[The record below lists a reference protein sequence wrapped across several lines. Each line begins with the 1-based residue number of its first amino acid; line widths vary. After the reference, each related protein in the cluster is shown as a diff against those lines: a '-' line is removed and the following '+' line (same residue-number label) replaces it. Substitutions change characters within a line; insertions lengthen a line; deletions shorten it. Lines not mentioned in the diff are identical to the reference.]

1 MIRSLPLTGLLAG
14 SLVAA
19 LSTTSS
25 LHKNKAGKF
34 KTTFAL
40 ISFLSPC
47 FRQSQPLVVAQDE
60 IVRRFISGF
69 FPQNLVVFSN
79 EVTHRP
85 RHSHILTPMH
95 RETTKYHVFCD
106 FLAMQR
112 MLVLPGNVAYLSLGP
127 LLLCLTES
135 MLSDLLL
142 AVVWAN
148 VRTPMGRKDGVERAQ
163 ICTKIG
169 EWRYIAALFC
179 AELWEW

>member
-34 KTTFAL
+34 KTTV
-40 ISFLSPC
+40 SSYSR

-112 MLVLPGNVAYLSLGP
+112 TSQFFGPGYARYQCAGFTVL
-127 LLLCLTES
+127 
-135 MLSDLLL
+135 
-142 AVVWAN
+142 
-148 VRTPMGRKDGVERAQ
+148 K
-163 ICTKIG
+163 
-169 EWRYIAALFC
+169 RYN
-179 AELWEW
+179 